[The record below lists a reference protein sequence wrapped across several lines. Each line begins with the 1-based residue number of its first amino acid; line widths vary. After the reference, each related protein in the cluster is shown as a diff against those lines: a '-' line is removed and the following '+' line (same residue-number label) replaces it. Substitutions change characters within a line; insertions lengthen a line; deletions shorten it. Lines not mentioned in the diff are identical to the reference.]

1 MKKRAYK
8 KPSMRV
14 VELQHRTCLLQAS
27 GTPPNEIPD
36 YDDWLG
42 AREFVLDDDE
52 PSGRKANGI
61 WDGEEDRDE

>member
-1 MKKRAYK
+1 MT
-8 KPSMRV
+8 V

-27 GTPPNEIPD
+27 GEQQPDAKD

-61 WDGEEDRDE
+61 WDGEED